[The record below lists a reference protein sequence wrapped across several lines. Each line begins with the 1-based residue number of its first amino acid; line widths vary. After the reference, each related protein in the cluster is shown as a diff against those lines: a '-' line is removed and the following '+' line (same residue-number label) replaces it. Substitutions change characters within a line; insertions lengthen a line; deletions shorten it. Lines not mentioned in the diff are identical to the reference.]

1 MQVPTSTTNHT
12 LYSPSVNINLM
23 KKSDTFAMNTVTT
36 ANNSPYYQKLH
47 GIVKVSDS
55 RSLNRDE
62 CATCKTTGQ
71 SLIRTRDRGALCFAC
86 YYKK

>member
-12 LYSPSVNINLM
+12 VYSPSVNTNIM
-23 KKSDTFAMNTVTT
+23 KKSDTFAMNTVMT
-36 ANNSPYYQKLH
+36 ANNSPYYQKLP

-62 CATCKTTGQ
+62 CEKCKTTGQ
-71 SLIRTRDRGALCFAC
+71 SLIRTRDNGALCFAC